1 MPQVSI
7 KRDMPKTK
15 TLLLVTAIAVLT
27 ACTTSAPTNYSE
39 RMSLSPTAM
48 IYGDYLAASYASYL
62 NDADAR
68 SNYYSRAFARQ
79 PNDLVLGRKSMAA
92 ALNSGNYPLAR
103 TLAIE
108 VSHLNND
115 DGLSRTILGSHALAK
130 GQYVKALEILG
141 ESQGSPA
148 IDDVN
153 SMMRGWAQYGLQDT
167 LAALSSFKNMRG
179 GKYFELLGTL
189 QSAKLNSSAGEYEA
203 ADIAFAEINEVGISA
218 IETVLSQSRSYVKR
232 GDPDKALKKLQ
243 SFAEESGGVVTGPAR
258 LYLDALEKGEP
269 IETDLTPAQQ
279 ASRALTEPAFGY
291 YGQQRQYEAAE
302 LFLRTALELD
312 PKNDKARLFLGS
324 ILEDVERTED
334 AAEQYVGIA
343 QDSPYTVSARL
354 SEANI
359 KFDADE
365 DDQGIKILE
374 DIYETHPSRVTKEA
388 IGRAYLIM
396 EDYKSALPYY
406 DALIEDMSEE
416 ELEKNP
422 QPRYLR
428 GICLERLG
436 RWEDAVE
443 EFEFVLKHKP
453 DNADALNYLGYTWV
467 DKGVNLNRAFDMI
480 RKAVELEPKSG
491 AIIDSL
497 GWAHYKLGQYSEAR
511 LKLEDA
517 AERSPNS
524 ATIIDH
530 LGDVYWKLGRHRE
543 AGYQW
548 ERALDFEPTDEERAS
563 IKAKLKGGL
572 SAVPSTN

>member
-1 MPQVSI
+1 
-7 KRDMPKTK
+7 MPKTK
-15 TLLLVTAIAVLT
+15 TLFMTAALAVMT
-27 ACTTSAPTNYSE
+27 SCTTAPTAYYGDS
-39 RMSLSPTAM
+39 SGLSPDAM
-48 IYGDYLAASYASYL
+48 MYGDYLAASYASYL

-92 ALNSGNYPLAR
+92 ALNSGDTALAR

-108 VSHLNND
+108 VSNLD
-115 DGLSRTILGSHALAK
+115 SEDGLSRAILGSHALSK
-130 GQYVKALEILG
+130 GQYSKALQLLG

-148 IDDVN
+148 IDDLN
-153 SMMRGWAQYGLQDT
+153 NMMRGWAEYGLGDVP
-167 LAALSSFKNMRG
+167 AALNAFANMRG

-189 QSAKLNSSAGEYEA
+189 QSAKLNSSASQFEA
-203 ADIAFAEINEVGISA
+203 ADVAFAEINAVGISA

-232 GDPDKALKKLQ
+232 GDADKALKRLQ
-243 SFAEESGGVVTGPAR
+243 SFAEESGGVMTGPAR
-258 LYLDALEKGEP
+258 EYLDALERGES

-324 ILEDVERTED
+324 VLEDVERKED
-334 AAEQYVGIA
+334 AAEQYAMID

-359 KFDADE
+359 KFDSDQ
-365 DDQGIKILE
+365 DDAGIKILE
-374 DIYETHPSRVTKEA
+374 NIYASHPSKVTKEA

-396 EDYKSALPYY
+396 EEYDKALPYY
-406 DALIEDMSEE
+406 DALIGLMDEE
-416 ELEKNP
+416 ELKKNP
-422 QPRYLR
+422 QPKYLR

-436 RWEDAVE
+436 RWEEAVD
-443 EFEFVLKHKP
+443 EFEFVLEHQP

-548 ERALDFEPTDEERAS
+548 ERALELDPTDDERAA

-572 SAVPSTN
+572 SAAPSKN

>member
-1 MPQVSI
+1 
-7 KRDMPKTK
+7 MPKIK
-15 TLLLVTAIAVLT
+15 TLVLAAAIAVLT
-27 ACTTSAPTNYSE
+27 SCTTSAPTNYSNN
-39 RMSLSPTAM
+39 SGLSPSALM
-48 IYGDYLAASYASYL
+48 YGDYLAASYASYL
-62 NDADAR
+62 NDAEAR

-79 PNDLVLGRKSMAA
+79 PNDLVLGRKAMAA

-108 VSHLNND
+108 VSHLNED
-115 DGLSRTILGSHALAK
+115 DGLSRTILGSHALANGHYAK
-130 GQYVKALEILG
+130 TLEILG
-141 ESQGSPA
+141 ASQGSPA

-153 SMMRGWAQYGLQDT
+153 SMMRGWAQYGMGDT
-167 LAALSSFKNMRG
+167 PAALASFENMRG
-179 GKYFELLGTL
+179 GKYFELLGVL
-189 QSAKLNSSAGEYEA
+189 QSAKLNSEIGNYKA
-203 ADIAFAEINEVGISA
+203 ADAAFAEIDEVGISA
-218 IETVLSQSRSYVKR
+218 IESVLSQSRSYVKR
-232 GDPDKALKKLQ
+232 GDTDKALKKLQ
-243 SFAEESGGVVTGPAR
+243 SFAEDSGGAVTGPAR
-258 LYLDALEKGEP
+258 LYLDALQKGDP

-324 ILEDVERTED
+324 VLEDVERKDD
-334 AAEQYVGIA
+334 AAAQYAIIA

-359 KFDADE
+359 KFDAD
-365 DDQGIKILE
+365 DDAAGIKILE
-374 DIYETHPSRVTKEA
+374 NIYKTHPSRVTKEA

-396 EDYKSALPYY
+396 EDYKKALPYY
-406 DALIEDMSEE
+406 NALIADMSDE
-416 ELEKNP
+416 ELQENP
-422 QPRYLR
+422 QPKYLR

-436 RWEDAVE
+436 RWEEAVD
-443 EFEFVLKHKP
+443 EFEFVLENQP

-530 LGDVYWKLGRHRE
+530 LGDVYWKLGRYRE

-548 ERALDFEPTDEERAS
+548 ERALDFDPTDEERAA
-563 IKAKLKGGL
+563 IKAKLKDGL
-572 SAVPSTN
+572 STAPPKD